1 MNKIN
6 YVDCWQTIIDTFY
19 FLYLFIGAR
28 GIGKTYSVL
37 KGLINQKSKFL
48 YVRLTDTELKNSVSP
63 LNNPFKTLNTDLKR
77 DIQIIKV
84 KGADTYGI
92 LDNETGNIIGTAG
105 ALSVFGKYRG
115 VDFSDVDYIIFDE
128 FIPKGYRK
136 ANKNQDIDFFDML
149 ETVNRNR
156 ELQGKS
162 PIKVI
167 LLSNSNSLQS
177 PILNS
182 LGLPEVI
189 NQMRKNNNKIY
200 TDNNRGIYLQ
210 LFKNIDVSNAKAET
224 SLYKLTRGTDFYKM
238 AIENDFYTE
247 NFNNVKKVPYRN
259 LIPWANLENMYFYDI
274 KGSSKIYISSH
285 KSVLSKAYIFTK
297 ETVNDFK
304 KQYGFNLQYLFDKDL
319 ILYEDYNIKNDFYNM
334 LLK

>member
-1 MNKIN
+1 MKIH
-6 YVDCWQTIIDTFY
+6 YVDCWKSIVDTFY

-77 DIQIIKV
+77 DIQIIKI
-84 KGADTYGI
+84 KGTDTYGI
-92 LDNETGNIIGTAG
+92 IDNETGDIIGSAG

-115 VDFSDVDYIIFDE
+115 VDFSNVDYIIFDE
-128 FIPKGYRK
+128 FIPKGYRQ

-182 LGLPEVI
+182 LGLPEII
-189 NQMRKNNNKIY
+189 NQMRKNNKEIY
-200 TDNNRGIYLQ
+200 TDNERGIYLQ
-210 LFKNIDVSNAKAET
+210 LFKNTDVSNAKSQT
-224 SLYKLTRGTDFYKM
+224 SLYKLTRD
-238 AIENDFYTE
+238 TE
-247 NFNNVKKVPYRN
+247 
-259 LIPWANLENMYFYDI
+259 
-274 KGSSKIYISSH
+274 
-285 KSVLSKAYIFTK
+285 
-297 ETVNDFK
+297 
-304 KQYGFNLQYLFDKDL
+304 YG
-319 ILYEDYNIKNDFYNM
+319 
-334 LLK
+334 